1 MKAKHGFAASFR
13 SRGRLLGCSMAL
25 VLAMTAL
32 VSAAPAGAIE
42 TPPTSTYLALG
53 DSLAFGFTQQKITE
67 NLGAISPS
75 YFENGYD
82 NFYGKKVMLNKEIP
96 NKGLVIVNDGCPG
109 ELTTGL
115 IGHNP
120 ALGGFNYTEPK
131 TPGET
136 GETPEEEAANKA
148 KQKEYNPCAY
158 HYVKQLPL
166 HNGGYYNPKT
176 GQPVSQLEEAFS
188 TITSENKVT
197 KTTPAHP
204 LPVISLNMGG
214 NDELAAVA
222 ACEKEVGEEYAK
234 TGKSKYG
241 ENPEKA
247 VAGCVAAH
255 APALFE
261 KIAKN
266 FETVLNVI
274 DGGAK
279 YTGKIVVNGF
289 YNPDTFLLPGS
300 DILTSILNKE
310 IEAVAA
316 KYPNAVYANPF
327 PVFNP
332 QPKGE
337 ENQKTKEAEEKAI
350 CKYTEM
356 CNPVAQALHEQEAG
370 KALPPHD
377 GDIHP
382 SKAGYEAI
390 AKLMYAVAPI

>member
-25 VLAMTAL
+25 VLALSAL
-32 VSAAPAGAIE
+32 MFAAPAGAAE
-42 TPPTSTYLALG
+42 PPPVTTYLALG
-53 DSLAFGFTQQKITE
+53 DSLAFGFTQQKLVE
-67 NLGAISPS
+67 NLGALSPS
-75 YFENGYD
+75 YFENGYVD
-82 NFYGKKVMLNKEIP
+82 FYAKKVIANKIITT
-96 NKGLVIVNDGCPG
+96 NKGLVKVNDGCPG
-109 ELTTGL
+109 ETTTGL

-120 ALGGFNYTEPK
+120 ALGG
-131 TPGET
+131 G
-136 GETPEEEAANKA
+136 AAA
-148 KQKEYNPCAY
+148 EYNPCAY
-158 HYVKQLPL
+158 TFVKHLPL

-197 KTTPAHP
+197 KTIPAHP

-222 ACEKEVGEEYAK
+222 ACEKEVGEEFTN
-234 TGKSKYG
+234 TGKSQYG
-241 ENPEKA
+241 ETPEKA
-247 VAGCVAAH
+247 VSGCVAAH

-261 KIAKN
+261 KISKN
-266 FETVLNVI
+266 FEDVLNVI

-279 YTGKIVVNGF
+279 YTGTIVVVGF

-300 DILTSILNKE
+300 DVLTAILNKE
-310 IEAVAA
+310 VEAVVA

-337 ENQKTKEAEEKAI
+337 ETPKTQAAELAAI

-356 CNPVAQALHEQEAG
+356 CNPIAQALHEQEVG
-370 KALPPHD
+370 HALPPND

-382 SKAGYEAI
+382 SRAGYEAI
-390 AKLMYAVAPI
+390 AKLMYAVAPV